1 MSTKTQNYYYAYI
14 LQSEVDQSY
23 YKGST
28 EDYMKRLEQH
38 NQGLSHYTSRK
49 MPWKLVYVE
58 RFESRA
64 AAMSR
69 EKSLKKAGGSRLQAI
84 IDSPKNFLK
93 KSG

>member
-1 MSTKTQNYYYAYI
+1 MSTKTLKYYYAYI
-14 LQSEVDQSY
+14 LQSEVDQSF

-28 EDYMKRLEQH
+28 EDYLKRLEQH

-49 MPWKLVYVE
+49 MPWKLVCVE

-64 AAMSR
+64 EAMSR
-69 EKSLKKAGGSRLQAI
+69 EKSLKKAGGSRLQTI
-84 IDSPKNFLK
+84 IDSSKNILK